1 MIALSKTGHPASRAQ
16 LAQAPAVA
24 ATTGPWYQT
33 IWSQPAIVGVPLVP
47 VLLGA
52 VALIAISS
60 MLSAAKE

>member
-1 MIALSKTGHPASRAQ
+1 MIALSKTGHPAARTQ
-16 LAQAPAVA
+16 LGQAPAVA
-24 ATTGPWYQT
+24 ATGPWYQT